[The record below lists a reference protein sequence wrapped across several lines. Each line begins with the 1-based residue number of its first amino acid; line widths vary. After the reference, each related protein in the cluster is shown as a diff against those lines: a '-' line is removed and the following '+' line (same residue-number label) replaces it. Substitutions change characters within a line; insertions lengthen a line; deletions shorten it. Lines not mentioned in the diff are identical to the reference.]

1 MSLRLCALAEIPDNG
16 SLGFGD
22 GSTDSVFAVRRGDQ
36 VYVYRNRCPHA
47 GAPLNWMPHRFLDR
61 TREHIICSA
70 HGALFDIRSGAC
82 VAGPCPG
89 QSLTPADFEVRDGDL
104 WLLADFPVRDPR
116 PTAP

>member
-1 MSLRLCALAEIPDNG
+1 MALRLCALADVPDNG

-22 GSTDSVFAVRRGDQ
+22 GSTDSVFAVRRGGE
-36 VYVYRNRCPHA
+36 VHVYRNRCPHA

-70 HGALFDIRSGAC
+70 HGALFDIASGAC

-89 QSLTPADFEVRDGDL
+89 QSLTPVAFEVRDDGEL
-104 WLLADFPVRDPR
+104 WLLADIPVPNG
-116 PTAP
+116 A